1 MAGISSRPRISGQG
15 GEEIRL
21 KRLLPRLEK
30 AGIDALLVSQ
40 AENRRYLSGFNGSA
54 GYLLITTKA
63 SLLLV
68 DFRYTEQARVQ
79 APGWEVL
86 QIKGAPQNFL
96 PELLAGQGVKALGL
110 EAPHMSLAAYTLLQ
124 SALKDGPHLVATE
137 GLVEGLRL
145 VKEPGEL
152 ALLER
157 AAGISDR
164 ALENVI
170 PRLRRGTAEDELAW
184 EIEKSMR
191 EDGSEPLPF
200 EPIVASGPQSS
211 MPHARATNR
220 KLRENEPVVIDIGAR
235 VQGYGS
241 DLTRTFPVGEADA
254 RFRRVYSLVLEAQE
268 TALSAIRP
276 GMKGD
281 EADRLAREVIEK
293 GGFGESFGHGLGH
306 GVGLGPHEGPR
317 LGTNS
322 QDILEEG
329 MSFTVEPGVYIPG
342 WGGVRIED
350 MVVLEKDGPRLL
362 SRARKLRP

>member
-1 MAGISSRPRISGQG
+1 LALYCGPRSYRMRIA
-15 GEEIRL
+15 
-21 KRLLPRLEK
+21 RLLPRLEK
-30 AGIDALLVSQ
+30 AGLDAILVSDTS
-40 AENRRYLSGFNGSA
+40 NRRYLSGFNGSA
-54 GYLLITTKA
+54 GYLLVTAKA

-68 DFRYTEQARVQ
+68 DFRYTEQAKLQ

-110 EAPHMSLAAYTLLQ
+110 EATHVSLAAYTLLQ
-124 SALKDGPHLVATE
+124 SALKDGPRLVPTE

-164 ALENVI
+164 AVENVI
-170 PRLRRGTAEDELAW
+170 PLLRPGTGEDELAW

-191 EDGSEPLPF
+191 ENGSEPLPF

-211 MPHARATNR
+211 MPHARATTR

-241 DLTRTFPVGEADA
+241 DLTRTFTVGEADA
-254 RFRRVYSLVLEAQE
+254 QFRRVYSVVLEAQE
-268 TALSAIRP
+268 TALSGIRP
-276 GMKGD
+276 GMKGE

-293 GGFGESFGHGLGH
+293 AGFGESFGHGLGH

-322 QDILEEG
+322 PDVLEEG
-329 MSFTVEPGVYIPG
+329 MAFTVEPGIYIPG

-350 MVVLEKDGPRLL
+350 MVVLERDGPRLL